1 METVPYIMSEF
12 GNIIPRYYAW
22 LDLYVDPENKELC
35 RLYQEQIA
43 KHNMAVLNDPFPN
56 AGFDMFFPKKEIFCG
71 SASTFVD
78 FGVKCEMRH
87 FDKWQNQWHPAP
99 FYVYPRS
106 SMSKTPLM
114 LANHTGII
122 DSGYRGNLIGAFRYL
137 RENISA
143 PNYEVEEHTRLLQ
156 ICSSDLRPIM
166 VRMVELSSFDATSRG
181 SGGFGSTGR

>member
-1 METVPYIMSEF
+1 MTDPYNMTEF
-12 GNIIPRYYAW
+12 GNTVPRNYAW
-22 LDLYVDPENKELC
+22 LNLYVDPENTELC

-43 KHNMAVLNDPFPN
+43 KHNNAVLTDPFHN
-56 AGFDMFFPKKEIFCG
+56 AGFDLFTPKKEVFCG
-71 SASTFVD
+71 SAATFVD
-78 FGVKCEMRH
+78 FRVKCEMQH
-87 FDKWQNQWHPAP
+87 FDMWQNQWNPAS

-114 LANHTGII
+114 LANHTGVI
-122 DSGYRGNLIGAFRYL
+122 DSGYRGNLLGAFRYL

-143 PNYEVEEHTRLLQ
+143 PNYEVDEHMRLLQ

-166 VRMVELSSFDATSRG
+166 VRMVDLSAFDVTSRG